1 LHPDI
6 TEIFILMF
14 ADDVALISD
23 TVIGLQ
29 RQLNTLVE
37 FCTEYDIDV
46 NVNKTNIVVFK
57 RGGRLS
63 QKEKWMFDGE
73 RLALVNSFSYVG
85 IMFHVCK

>member
-14 ADDVALISD
+14 AEDVALIPD

-37 FCTEYDIDV
+37 FCTEYELDV
-46 NVNKTNIVVFK
+46 NVNTTKVVVFK

-63 QKEKWMFDGE
+63 QKE
-73 RLALVNSFSYVG
+73 
-85 IMFHVCK
+85 